1 MLSVSVNIVSFFSI
15 VFSNSLFISANT
27 DSYFTPFLVRY
38 INAKM
43 KTLVDTISDEKQKK
57 YIEML
62 NNTITDC
69 VIATT
74 QTYVDTLKKQGK
86 FDKEAQEQAFLMT
99 FNAVSDLLTEESKK
113 YLNEAIED
121 LDLYIKQKIES
132 EVNINKTIVPD

>member
-1 MLSVSVNIVSFFSI
+1 MTIELLSQIFEVCIIPLLGV
-15 VFSNSLFISANT
+15 LT
-27 DSYFTPFLVRY
+27 TFLVRY

-43 KTLVDTISDEKQKK
+43 KALADTTNDEKQKK

-99 FNAVSDLLTEESKK
+99 FNAVSSLLTEESKK

-132 EVNINKTIVPD
+132 EVNINKTVIPD

>member
-1 MLSVSVNIVSFFSI
+1 MELITQIFEVCIIPLLGV
-15 VFSNSLFISANT
+15 LT
-27 DSYFTPFLVRY
+27 TFLVRY
-38 INAKM
+38 INVKM
-43 KTLVDTISDEKQKK
+43 KTLADTTNDEKQKK

-99 FNAVSDLLTEESKK
+99 FNAVSSLLTEESKK

-132 EVNINKTIVPD
+132 EVNINKTIISD

>member
-1 MLSVSVNIVSFFSI
+1 MDMELITQIFEVCIIPLLGV
-15 VFSNSLFISANT
+15 LT
-27 DSYFTPFLVRY
+27 TFLVRY
-38 INAKM
+38 INVKM
-43 KTLVDTISDEKQKK
+43 KTLADTTNDEKQKK

-132 EVNINKTIVPD
+132 EVNINKTIIPD

>member
-1 MLSVSVNIVSFFSI
+1 MTIELLSQIFEVCIIPLLGV
-15 VFSNSLFISANT
+15 LT
-27 DSYFTPFLVRY
+27 TFLVRY

-132 EVNINKTIVPD
+132 EVNINKTIIPD

>member
-1 MLSVSVNIVSFFSI
+1 MELLSQIFEVCIIPLLGV
-15 VFSNSLFISANT
+15 LT
-27 DSYFTPFLVRY
+27 TFLVRY
-38 INAKM
+38 INTKM
-43 KTLVDTISDEKQKK
+43 KTLAETTNDEKQKK

-99 FNAVSDLLTEESKK
+99 FNAVSGLLTEESKK

-132 EVNINKTIVPD
+132 EVNINKAIIPD

>member
-1 MLSVSVNIVSFFSI
+1 MSIELLSQIFEVCIIPLLGV
-15 VFSNSLFISANT
+15 LT
-27 DSYFTPFLVRY
+27 TFLVRY
-38 INAKM
+38 INTKM
-43 KTLVDTISDEKQKK
+43 KTLADTTSDEKQKK

-74 QTYVDTLKKQGK
+74 QTYVDSLKKQGK

-99 FNAVSDLLTEESKK
+99 FNAVSGLLTEESKK

-132 EVNINKTIVPD
+132 EVNINKIIIPD

>member
-1 MLSVSVNIVSFFSI
+1 MDMELITQIFEVCIIPLLGV
-15 VFSNSLFISANT
+15 LT
-27 DSYFTPFLVRY
+27 TFLVRY
-38 INAKM
+38 INTKM
-43 KTLVDTISDEKQKK
+43 KTLADTTSDGKQKK

-99 FNAVSDLLTEESKK
+99 FNAVSSLLTEESKK

-132 EVNINKTIVPD
+132 EVNINKTIIPD

>member
-1 MLSVSVNIVSFFSI
+1 MSMEL
-15 VFSNSLFISANT
+15 ISQIFEICILPLLGVLT
-27 DSYFTPFLVRY
+27 TFLVKY

-43 KTLVDTISDEKQKK
+43 KTLADATNDEKQKK

-74 QTYVDTLKKQGK
+74 QTYVETLKKQGK
-86 FDKEAQEQAFLMT
+86 FDKEAQEQALLMT
-99 FNAVSDLLTEESKK
+99 FNAVSGLLTKESKK

-132 EVNINKTIVPD
+132 EVNINKTTPSD

>member
-1 MLSVSVNIVSFFSI
+1 MNMELITQIFEVCIIPLLGV
-15 VFSNSLFISANT
+15 LT
-27 DSYFTPFLVRY
+27 TFLVRY

-43 KTLVDTISDEKQKK
+43 KSLTDTTNDEKQKK

-99 FNAVSDLLTEESKK
+99 FNAVSSLLTEESKK

-132 EVNINKTIVPD
+132 EVNINKTIIPD

>member
-1 MLSVSVNIVSFFSI
+1 MELITQIFEVCIIPLLGV
-15 VFSNSLFISANT
+15 LT
-27 DSYFTPFLVRY
+27 TFLVRY
-38 INAKM
+38 INTKM
-43 KTLVDTISDEKQKK
+43 KTLADTTNDEKQKK

-99 FNAVSDLLTEESKK
+99 FNAVSGLLTEESKK

-132 EVNINKTIVPD
+132 EVNINKTIIPD

>member
-1 MLSVSVNIVSFFSI
+1 MSIELLSQIFEVCIIPLLGV
-15 VFSNSLFISANT
+15 LT
-27 DSYFTPFLVRY
+27 TFLVRY
-38 INAKM
+38 INTKM
-43 KTLVDTISDEKQKK
+43 KTLADTTSDEKQKK

-99 FNAVSDLLTEESKK
+99 FNAVSGLLTEESKK

-132 EVNINKTIVPD
+132 EVNINKTIITD

>member
-1 MLSVSVNIVSFFSI
+1 MEFLSQIFEVCIIPLLGV
-15 VFSNSLFISANT
+15 LT
-27 DSYFTPFLVRY
+27 TFLVRY

>member
-1 MLSVSVNIVSFFSI
+1 MNIELLSQIFEVCIIPLLGV
-15 VFSNSLFISANT
+15 LT
-27 DSYFTPFLVRY
+27 TFLVRY
-38 INAKM
+38 INTKM
-43 KTLVDTISDEKQKK
+43 KTLADTTSDEKQKK

-99 FNAVSDLLTEESKK
+99 FNAVSGLLTEESKK

-132 EVNINKTIVPD
+132 EVNINKTIISD

>member
-1 MLSVSVNIVSFFSI
+1 MELLSQIFEVCIIPLLGV
-15 VFSNSLFISANT
+15 LT
-27 DSYFTPFLVRY
+27 TFLVRY

-43 KTLVDTISDEKQKK
+43 KTLADTASDEKQKK

-132 EVNINKTIVPD
+132 EVNINKTIIPD

>member
-1 MLSVSVNIVSFFSI
+1 MSIELLSQIFEVCIIPLLGV
-15 VFSNSLFISANT
+15 LT
-27 DSYFTPFLVRY
+27 TFLVRY
-38 INAKM
+38 INTKM
-43 KTLVDTISDEKQKK
+43 KTLADTTSDEKQKK

-99 FNAVSDLLTEESKK
+99 FNAVSGLLTEESKK
-113 YLNEAIED
+113 YLNEVIGD

-132 EVNINKTIVPD
+132 EVNINKTIIPD

>member
-1 MLSVSVNIVSFFSI
+1 MTIELLSQIFEVCIIPLLGV
-15 VFSNSLFISANT
+15 LT
-27 DSYFTPFLVRY
+27 TFLVRY

-43 KTLVDTISDEKQKK
+43 KALADTTNDEKQKK

-99 FNAVSDLLTEESKK
+99 FNAVSGLLTEESKK

-132 EVNINKTIVPD
+132 EVNINKTIIPD

>member
-1 MLSVSVNIVSFFSI
+1 MELLSQIFEVCIIPLLGV
-15 VFSNSLFISANT
+15 LT
-27 DSYFTPFLVRY
+27 TFLVRY

-113 YLNEAIED
+113 YLNEVIED

-132 EVNINKTIVPD
+132 EVNINKVIIPD

>member
-1 MLSVSVNIVSFFSI
+1 MTIELLSQIFEVCIIPLLGV
-15 VFSNSLFISANT
+15 LT
-27 DSYFTPFLVRY
+27 TFLVRY

-43 KTLVDTISDEKQKK
+43 KSLVDTTNDEKQKK

-99 FNAVSDLLTEESKK
+99 FNAVSSLLTEESKK

-132 EVNINKTIVPD
+132 EVNINKTIIPD

>member
-1 MLSVSVNIVSFFSI
+1 MSMEL
-15 VFSNSLFISANT
+15 ISQIFEICILPLLGVLT
-27 DSYFTPFLVRY
+27 TFLVKY

-43 KTLVDTISDEKQKK
+43 KTLADATKDEKQKK

-74 QTYVDTLKKQGK
+74 QTYVETLKKQGK

-99 FNAVSDLLTEESKK
+99 FNAVSGLLTKESKK

-132 EVNINKTIVPD
+132 EVNINKTTPSN

>member
-1 MLSVSVNIVSFFSI
+1 MTIELLSQIFEVCIIPLLGV
-15 VFSNSLFISANT
+15 LT
-27 DSYFTPFLVRY
+27 TFLVRY

-43 KTLVDTISDEKQKK
+43 EVLADTICDEKQKK

-99 FNAVSDLLTEESKK
+99 FNAVSGLLTEESKI

-132 EVNINKTIVPD
+132 EVNINKLIIPD

>member
-1 MLSVSVNIVSFFSI
+1 MDMELITQIFEVCIIPLLGV
-15 VFSNSLFISANT
+15 LT
-27 DSYFTPFLVRY
+27 TFLVRY

-43 KTLVDTISDEKQKK
+43 KVLADTTNDEKQKK

-99 FNAVSDLLTEESKK
+99 FNAVSSLLTEESKK

-132 EVNINKTIVPD
+132 EVNINKTIISD

>member
-1 MLSVSVNIVSFFSI
+1 MTIELLSQIFEVCIIPLLGV
-15 VFSNSLFISANT
+15 LT
-27 DSYFTPFLVRY
+27 TFLVRY
-38 INAKM
+38 INTKM
-43 KTLVDTISDEKQKK
+43 KTLADTTSDEKQKK

-99 FNAVSDLLTEESKK
+99 FNAVSGLLTEESKK

-132 EVNINKTIVPD
+132 EVNINKTIIPD

>member
-1 MLSVSVNIVSFFSI
+1 MDMELITQIFEVCIIPLLGV
-15 VFSNSLFISANT
+15 LT
-27 DSYFTPFLVRY
+27 TFLVRY
-38 INAKM
+38 INIKM
-43 KTLVDTISDEKQKK
+43 KTLADTTNDEKQKK

-99 FNAVSDLLTEESKK
+99 FNAVSSLLTEESKK

-132 EVNINKTIVPD
+132 EVNINKTIISD

>member
-1 MLSVSVNIVSFFSI
+1 MDMELITQIFEVCIIPLLGV
-15 VFSNSLFISANT
+15 LT
-27 DSYFTPFLVRY
+27 TFLVRY

-43 KTLVDTISDEKQKK
+43 KVLADTTNDEKQKK

-99 FNAVSDLLTEESKK
+99 FNAVSSLLTEESKK

-132 EVNINKTIVPD
+132 EVNINKTIIPD

>member
-1 MLSVSVNIVSFFSI
+1 MDMELITQIFEVCIIPLLGV
-15 VFSNSLFISANT
+15 LT
-27 DSYFTPFLVRY
+27 TFLVRY
-38 INAKM
+38 INVKM
-43 KTLVDTISDEKQKK
+43 KTLADTTNDEKQKK

-99 FNAVSDLLTEESKK
+99 FNAVSSLLTEESKK

-132 EVNINKTIVPD
+132 EVNINKTIIPD

>member
-1 MLSVSVNIVSFFSI
+1 MDMELITQIFEVCIIPLLGV
-15 VFSNSLFISANT
+15 LT
-27 DSYFTPFLVRY
+27 TFLVRY

-132 EVNINKTIVPD
+132 EVNINKTIIPD

>member
-1 MLSVSVNIVSFFSI
+1 MDMELITQIFEVCIIPLLGV
-15 VFSNSLFISANT
+15 LT
-27 DSYFTPFLVRY
+27 TFLVRY
-38 INAKM
+38 INTKM
-43 KTLVDTISDEKQKK
+43 KTLADTTNDEKQKK

-113 YLNEAIED
+113 YLNKAIED

>member
-1 MLSVSVNIVSFFSI
+1 MDMELITQIFEVCIIPLLGV
-15 VFSNSLFISANT
+15 LT
-27 DSYFTPFLVRY
+27 TFLVRY

-43 KTLVDTISDEKQKK
+43 KALADTTNDEKQKK

-99 FNAVSDLLTEESKK
+99 FNAVSSLLTEESKK

-132 EVNINKTIVPD
+132 EVNINKTIIPD

>member
-1 MLSVSVNIVSFFSI
+1 MELLSQIFEVCIIPLLGV
-15 VFSNSLFISANT
+15 LT
-27 DSYFTPFLVRY
+27 TFLVRY

-43 KTLVDTISDEKQKK
+43 KTLADTTNDKKQKK

-62 NNTITDC
+62 NSTITDC

-99 FNAVSDLLTEESKK
+99 FNAVSGLLTEESKK

-132 EVNINKTIVPD
+132 EVNINKVIIPD